1 MNPVLILI
9 ARPGSRALDG
19 AALEAVSRVAPGVP
33 RWLAEAEALELPLS
47 PDATSVEDA
56 LRQALGRRPVD
67 VAVVPAG
74 NRRKR
79 LLIADMD
86 STVIGQEVVDELAAV
101 AGVGEAVSAITARA
115 MRGELAFE
123 PALRERVALLEGLS
137 VSAIETVIR
146 DRITFTPGGRTL
158 VATMKAHGAFTAIVS
173 GGFDAF
179 TGHVADA
186 LGFDSHEANRLLV
199 ADGRLT
205 GRVAEPVLGKAA
217 KVEALLR
224 LTASLFIAPEDA
236 IAVGDGAN
244 DIAMLGLAGL
254 GVAFRG
260 KPAVRAAAGVRIDH
274 ADLTA
279 LLYLQ
284 GYRRD
289 EFVGKNA

>member
-9 ARPGSRALDG
+9 ARPGSRALDA
-19 AALEAVSRVAPGVP
+19 AALEAVSLIAPGEP

-47 PDATSVEDA
+47 PDATGIEEA
-56 LRQALGRRPVD
+56 LRRALGRRPVD
-67 VAVVPAG
+67 VAVLPARG
-74 NRRKR
+74 RRKR

-86 STVIGQEVVDELAAV
+86 STIIGQEVVDELAAV
-101 AGVGEAVSAITARA
+101 AGVGGAVSAITARA
-115 MRGELAFE
+115 MRGELEFE
-123 PALRERVALLEGLS
+123 LALRERVALLAGLS
-137 VSAIETVIR
+137 ETAIETVIGE
-146 DRITFTPGGRTL
+146 RITFTPGGRTL
-158 VATMKAHGAFTAIVS
+158 VATMKAHGAFAAIVS

-179 TGHVADA
+179 TGHVARA
-186 LGFDSHEANRLLV
+186 LGFDSHEANRLLI

-205 GRVAEPVLGKAA
+205 GRVAEPVLGQAA
-217 KVEALLR
+217 KVGALHR
-224 LTASLFIAPEDA
+224 LTASLSIGPEDA

-260 KPAVRAAAGVRIDH
+260 KPAVRAAADVNIDH

-284 GYRRD
+284 GYRRA
-289 EFVGKNA
+289 EFVS

>member
-9 ARPGSRALDG
+9 ARPGSRALDD
-19 AALEAVSRVAPGVP
+19 AALEAVSRVAPGAP
-33 RWLAEAEALELPLS
+33 RWLAEAEAIDLPLS
-47 PDATSVEDA
+47 PDATGVENA

-67 VAVVPAG
+67 VAIVPAR

-86 STVIGQEVVDELAAV
+86 STIIGQEVVDELAAV

-123 PALRERVALLEGLS
+123 PALRERVALLGGLS
-137 VSAIETVIR
+137 ASAIETVIR
-146 DRITFTPGGRTL
+146 ERITFTPGGRTL
-158 VATMKAHGAFTAIVS
+158 VATMNAHGAFTSIVS

-186 LGFDSHEANRLLV
+186 LGFDSHEANRLLI
-199 ADGRLT
+199 DNRRLT

-217 KVEALLR
+217 KVEALHR
-224 LTASLFIAPEDA
+224 LTASLSITPADA

-244 DIAMLGLAGL
+244 DIAMLELAGL
-254 GVAFRG
+254 GVAYRG
-260 KPAVRAAAGVRIDH
+260 KPAVRAAAAVRIDH

>member
-9 ARPGSRALDG
+9 ARPGSRALDH
-19 AALEAVSRVAPGVP
+19 AALKAVSPIAPGPP
-33 RWLAEAEALELPLS
+33 RWLAEADALELPLS
-47 PDATSVEDA
+47 PDVTGVEDA
-56 LRQALGRRPVD
+56 VRQALGRRPVD
-67 VAVVPAG
+67 VAVVPAR

-86 STVIGQEVVDELAAV
+86 STFIGQEVVDELAAV

-115 MRGELAFE
+115 MRGELEFE
-123 PALRERVALLEGLS
+123 PALQERVALLEGLS
-137 VSAIETVIR
+137 ASAIETVIR
-146 DRITFTPGGRTL
+146 DRITFTPGGGTL
-158 VATMKAHGAFTAIVS
+158 VATMKAQGAFTAIVS

-179 TGHVADA
+179 TGHVARA
-186 LGFDSHEANRLLV
+186 LGFDSHEANRLLI

-205 GRVAEPVLGKAA
+205 GRVAEPVLGRAA
-217 KVEALLR
+217 KVEALHR
-224 LTASLFIAPEDA
+224 LTASLSITPEDA

-244 DIAMLGLAGL
+244 DIALLRLAGL

-260 KPAVRAAAGVRIDH
+260 KPAVRTAADVRIDH

-284 GYRRD
+284 GYRQA
-289 EFVGKNA
+289 EFVS